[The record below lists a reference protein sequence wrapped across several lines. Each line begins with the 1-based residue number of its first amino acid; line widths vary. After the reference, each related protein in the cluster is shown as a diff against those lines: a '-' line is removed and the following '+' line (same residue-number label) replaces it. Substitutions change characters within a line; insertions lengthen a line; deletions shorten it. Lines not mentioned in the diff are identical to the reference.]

1 LNIFDEYTTRES
13 LIKKLNPMHETSL
26 PESEVEQLL
35 HNAQLR
41 DQLEPFF
48 DESIALVDVTEM
60 STSEENQFLASM
72 LNWEYAPVLPIS
84 QWFEPELS
92 LPLPETLSNRDL
104 SKMLWDT
111 LQRLAEQNI
120 YLQYTDHLSDRELFC
135 ILVRDILTATEKKL
149 DISNNS
155 IVWRLVDNESDP
167 DIWLAYYATDEQR
180 YLWQL
185 EHGQAPPASKPL
197 KYPRQMPRPA

>member
-1 LNIFDEYTTRES
+1 
-13 LIKKLNPMHETSL
+13 MHETSL

-35 HNAQLR
+35 HNARLR
-41 DQLEPFF
+41 DQLEPFI

-60 STSEENQFLASM
+60 STSEENQFLESM

-92 LPLPETLSNRDL
+92 LPQPETLSNRDL

-111 LQRLAEQNI
+111 LERLAEQNI
-120 YLQYTDHLSDRELFC
+120 YLQYADHLSDRELFC
-135 ILVRDILTATEKKL
+135 VLVRDILTATEKKL
-149 DISNNS
+149 DIPNNP

-167 DIWLAYYATDEQR
+167 DTWLAYYATDEQR

>member
-1 LNIFDEYTTRES
+1 MP
-13 LIKKLNPMHETSL
+13 KTSL

-35 HNAQLR
+35 HNAHLR

-48 DESIALVDVTEM
+48 DESISLVDVTEM
-60 STSEENQFLASM
+60 STSEENQFLESM

-92 LPLPETLSNRDL
+92 LPQTETLSSRNL
-104 SKMLWDT
+104 SKLLYDT

-120 YLQYTDHLSDRELFC
+120 YLQYADHLSDRELFC

-149 DISNNS
+149 DITNNP

-167 DIWLAYYATDEQR
+167 DTWLAYYATDEQR

-185 EHGQAPPASKPL
+185 EHGIAPPASKSL